1 MPRVCVIQI
10 NVGDMDE
17 AIRFYCDILGFE
29 VKDRQW
35 YPHIVQLEH
44 DGVPLILNKVDRSAN
59 IDYPD
64 QAQTLLNI
72 ETEDLA
78 RAIEELRENNVELL
92 HDTPQDCPVGIFV
105 GFRDPFGNVHEL
117 LEFRK

>member
-17 AIRFYCDILGFE
+17 AIRFYSDILGFDVE
-29 VKDRQW
+29 DRQW
-35 YPHIVQLEH
+35 YPHIIQLVHE
-44 DGVPLILNKVDRSAN
+44 GVPLILNKVERSAN
-59 IDYPD
+59 IDYPN

-72 ETEDLA
+72 ETKDLVKS
-78 RAIEELRENNVELL
+78 IEGFKDNDVELV
-92 HDTPQDCPVGIFV
+92 HETPQDCPVGVFAA
-105 GFRDPFGNVHEL
+105 FKDPFGNVHEL